1 MNMATTKIWAVKDN
15 LKRLIDYAGNPEKTV
30 IDDDLWQVIH
40 YSSNKNK
47 TQSEEK
53 IAFITGIA
61 CSNDNAYADMMAV
74 KKHFGKTSGNVAYH
88 AYQSF
93 KPGEITPEQCHEIG
107 VKLAKALWSKNY
119 QVLVTTHLD
128 KAHCHNHFV
137 INSVSYT
144 SGKKFDYSKKT
155 YSKMRELSDELC
167 RTQRL
172 SVIEYPIGHT
182 PRNIHIAEK
191 NNEPTKYNLMR
202 QAIDESISM
211 SCHPKDFIWVMKQKG
226 YIVDLNPYHKY
237 ATIRSVN
244 DTKNTRLHRLGESY
258 DRENILERIKE
269 NDIGIAYSKLK
280 TFSYQNKSK
289 PIHVKRY
296 SLVGSLTK
304 TSKIT
309 GLRALYFYYCY
320 LLGYMPKKKSHKPLS
335 PEMRQACRKLDRY
348 SKEINLICREKLNSL
363 DDVQNFIFTS
373 KKEICLLE
381 NERQHI
387 YNKLRRCTD
396 PEIKSELLSK
406 RDSYTSA
413 LKLLRKDVRT
423 ANNILTDN
431 REIKENIEAEKT
443 IQQQKIIIKSK
454 QRPRYQNYER

>member
-40 YSSNKNK
+40 YSSNKGK
-47 TQSEEK
+47 TQSDEK

-61 CSNDNAYADMMAV
+61 CSSDDAYADMMAV
-74 KKHFGKTSGNVAYH
+74 KKHFGKTSGNVVYH

-107 VKLAKALWSKNY
+107 IRLAKKLWSKNY

-137 INSVSYT
+137 INAVSYT
-144 SGKKFDYSKKT
+144 SGKKFDCSKRT
-155 YSKMRELSDELC
+155 YNRMRELSDELC
-167 RTQRL
+167 RTQGL
-172 SVIEYPIGHT
+172 SVIEHPIGHT
-182 PRNIHIAEK
+182 PRNIHIAER

-211 SCHPKDFIWVMKQKG
+211 SCYPKDFIWVMRQKG
-226 YIVDLNPYHKY
+226 YIVDINPYHKY

-244 DTKNTRLHRLGESY
+244 DTKNTRLYRLGKSY

-289 PIHVKRY
+289 LIQVKRY

-320 LLGYMPKKKSHKPLS
+320 LLGYMPKKKPHKPLS
-335 PEMRQACRKLDRY
+335 PEIRQACRKLDRY
-348 SKEINLICREKLNSL
+348 SKEINLICREKLDSL
-363 DDVQNFIFTS
+363 DDVQNFIVTS
-373 KKEICLLE
+373 KQQVSLLE
-381 NERQHI
+381 NARQHI

-396 PEIKSELLSK
+396 SEVKSELLSK

-431 REIKENIEAEKT
+431 REIKENIKAEKA
-443 IQQQKIIIKSK
+443 IHQQKFIIKNK
-454 QRPRYQNYER
+454 QRPRYQDYER